1 MSCHCDSKA
10 TLRRAPIARAKRTSL
25 DGMDAATKK
34 ARNKEQIRRSNLVS
48 ARAYADLADL
58 FPEEFKELFVGHRV
72 AVDAEFGPLP
82 GD

>member
-1 MSCHCDSKA
+1 
-10 TLRRAPIARAKRTSL
+10 
-25 DGMDAATKK
+25 MDAATKK

-58 FPEEFKELFVGHRV
+58 FPDEFKELFVGHRV